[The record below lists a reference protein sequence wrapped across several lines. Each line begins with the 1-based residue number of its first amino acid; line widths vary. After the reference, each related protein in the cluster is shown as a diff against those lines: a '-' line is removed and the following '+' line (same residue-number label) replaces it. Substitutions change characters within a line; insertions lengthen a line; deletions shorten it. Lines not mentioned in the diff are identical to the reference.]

1 MNNIFYPV
9 YQPSIIGNAK
19 KYTLECID
27 SGWISS
33 KGRFVKLFE
42 EKFSDFQG
50 GGYSSSVTNGTV
62 ALHLALKVLDIKK
75 DDEIIVPSLTY
86 IASVNA
92 IKYVEAKPIFI
103 DSDLSSWNIDTS
115 KIEEKI
121 TKKTKAI
128 IAVHLYGA
136 MCNMQKLKDICEKH
150 NLFLIEDAAEAFG
163 SDYKGKK
170 SGTFGDIATFSFFGN
185 KTITTGEGG
194 MVYSNDEE
202 KIKRVASLKNQAV
215 SSEREYW
222 HEEIGYNYRM
232 TNICAAIGLAQLE
245 VAEDLISKKQQIA
258 FWYKEYL
265 KNIPI
270 TFQKEEIKSF
280 HSFWMVTIL
289 VKEKSQRDKLR
300 YFLKDNNIDTRPV
313 FYPANKMKPYK
324 TTDLFA
330 VANLLS
336 NTGLNLPS
344 YPDLKESDIKFICD
358 KIKSYFNN

>member
-265 KNIPI
+265 KKANDLLNASSVISLLAPSNFLLHI
-270 TFQKEEIKSF
+270 FF
-280 HSFWMVTIL
+280 NL
-289 VKEKSQRDKLR
+289 VISGKQSQ
-300 YFLKDNNIDTRPV
+300 T
-313 FYPANKMKPYK
+313 
-324 TTDLFA
+324 
-330 VANLLS
+330 
-336 NTGLNLPS
+336 
-344 YPDLKESDIKFICD
+344 
-358 KIKSYFNN
+358 

>member
-33 KGRFVKLFE
+33 KGKFVKLFE
-42 EKFSDFQG
+42 ESFSKFQG
-50 GGYSSSVTNGTV
+50 GGFSTTVTNGTV
-62 ALHLALKVLDIKK
+62 ALHLALKILDIKEN
-75 DDEIIVPSLTY
+75 DEIIVPSLTY

-92 IKYVEAKPIFI
+92 IKYVNAKPIFI
-103 DSDLSSWNIDTS
+103 DSELSSWNIDTS

-136 MCNMQKLKDICEKH
+136 MCNIQKLKNICEKY

-163 SDYKGKK
+163 SEYRGRK

-215 SSEREYW
+215 SSEIEYW

-232 TNICAAIGLAQLE
+232 TNICAAIGLAQIE
-245 VAEDLISKKQQIA
+245 VAKDLIAKKQKIA
-258 FWYKEYL
+258 FLYKDYL
-265 KNIPI
+265 KNLPI
-270 TFQKEEIKSF
+270 TFQKEEYNSF

-289 VKEKSQRDKLR
+289 VKDKSQRDDLR
-300 YFLKDNNIDTRPV
+300 YFLKNNNIDTRPV
-313 FYPANKMKPYK
+313 FYPANKMKPHW
-324 TTDLFA
+324 TPDSFSI
-330 VANLLS
+330 ANFVS
-336 NTGLNLPS
+336 DTGLNLPS
-344 YPDLKESDIKFICD
+344 YPDLNENDIKYICK
-358 KIKSYFNN
+358 KIKSFFNN

>member
-1 MNNIFYPV
+1 MKNIFYPV

-42 EKFSDFQG
+42 ENFSKFQG
-50 GGYSSSVTNGTV
+50 GGYSSTVTNGTV

-150 NLFLIEDAAEAFG
+150 NL
-163 SDYKGKK
+163 
-170 SGTFGDIATFSFFGN
+170 
-185 KTITTGEGG
+185 
-194 MVYSNDEE
+194 
-202 KIKRVASLKNQAV
+202 
-215 SSEREYW
+215 
-222 HEEIGYNYRM
+222 
-232 TNICAAIGLAQLE
+232 
-245 VAEDLISKKQQIA
+245 
-258 FWYKEYL
+258 
-265 KNIPI
+265 
-270 TFQKEEIKSF
+270 
-280 HSFWMVTIL
+280 
-289 VKEKSQRDKLR
+289 
-300 YFLKDNNIDTRPV
+300 
-313 FYPANKMKPYK
+313 
-324 TTDLFA
+324 
-330 VANLLS
+330 
-336 NTGLNLPS
+336 
-344 YPDLKESDIKFICD
+344 
-358 KIKSYFNN
+358 